1 MPKRRAA
8 AAVNY
13 AEDAMA
19 AAFDIGDRRAGKA
32 KKKKQRRAAAATTTA
47 EKERR
52 AAGKQAYRGGA
63 PNKPGPQ
70 AAVTRPEDPSRVPT
84 RNKHNELVFA
94 DFPDFRPNLTPA
106 EVLALG
112 SFGGTY
118 FRPITSAVT
127 GEAYKSKEVLSEFPK
142 GWFAGLDLK
151 TQVTSRT
158 YDKGVNRYGVKCGGS
173 LDMWEGSGWISPI
186 DPYGWFQ
193 WYCRFYRGRRSTDDE
208 RQIKRGLGVCGV
220 KGRFRNQLIGKCA
233 RGGKAF
239 DDVSVSPVI
248 RQALQHWGYQLT
260 SRDADKYV
268 KLKKLPALP
277 RSTTASTAA
286 AAASSAPGAKN
297 ARKKK
302 KKATASKN

>member
-1 MPKRRAA
+1 MPKRSTSRRRAAA

-13 AEDAMA
+13 SENAMA
-19 AAFDIGDRRAGKA
+19 AAFDIGDRRAGK
-32 KKKKQRRAAAATTTA
+32 KRRTTTYNTTA

-52 AAGKQAYRGGA
+52 AEGKQPYRGGA
-63 PNKPGPQ
+63 PNKVAPQ
-70 AAVTRPEDPSRVPT
+70 AAVTLLEDPSRVPT
-84 RNKHNELVFA
+84 RNQHNELVFP

-127 GEAYKSKEVLSEFPK
+127 GESYKSREVLAEFPK
-142 GWFAGLDLK
+142 DWFAGLDLK

-158 YDKGVNRYGVKCGGS
+158 YDKNVNQYGVKCGGS

-239 DDVSVSPVI
+239 DDPTVSPVI

-277 RSTTASTAA
+277 RSAA
-286 AAASSAPGAKN
+286 DPAAVKKQ
-297 ARKKK
+297 KKK
-302 KKATASKN
+302 KKKKSKVAASR